1 MEYIMLKI
9 RKIIISKQINIQDKN
24 LQYYVTIKRN
34 MILILLLQ
42 KTQKKL
48 NQKKDLDFM
57 VKLIKEKNHIIQ
69 LLMKKIIIILK

>member
-1 MEYIMLKI
+1 MIF
-9 RKIIISKQINIQDKN
+9 D
-24 LQYYVTIKRN
+24 IKRDFVKN
-34 MILILLLQ
+34 Q
-42 KTQKKL
+42 TQKKL